1 MSAVV
6 VVGALATAFMVG
18 VVWFCQVVHYPLF
31 ASVGEAGFTQY
42 HARHSTRVTWLI
54 ALPWLAELVCAT
66 WLVLERPASVSPW
79 LAAAGAVLAFATVA
93 ITALVQGPAH
103 TRLAGGFDADGIR
116 LLVRGN
122 GARTLVWTAHG
133 VVFGAMLL
141 GL

>member
-6 VVGALATAFMVG
+6 VVGALSTGFMVG

-31 ASVGEAGFTQY
+31 ASVGEEGFTRY
-42 HARHSTRVTWLI
+42 HARHSTRVSWLI
-54 ALPWLAELVCAT
+54 LLPWLAELVCAT
-66 WLVLERPASVSPW
+66 WLVLERPANVSPW
-79 LAAAGAVLAFATVA
+79 LAVAGALLAFATVA
-93 ITALVQGPAH
+93 LTALVQGPAH

-116 LLVRGN
+116 SLVRGN
-122 GARTLVWTAHG
+122 GPRTLVWTAHA